1 MAGKMAENEVEEDIS
16 ICPLCY
22 CPFNPNVED
31 CPECNP
37 SAAHGQDTLPEAG
50 HANPVEQGNLFGR
63 LQRSV
68 SNLVTKSVFRL
79 NWK

>member
-1 MAGKMAENEVEEDIS
+1 MAENEVVEDIA

-22 CPFNPNVED
+22 CPFNPTVEE

-37 SAAHGQDTLPEAG
+37 SAAREENTLPEAD
-50 HANPVEQGNLFGR
+50 HANPVVHSNWLGR

-68 SNLVTKSVFRL
+68 SDLVTRSFFRS

>member
-1 MAGKMAENEVEEDIS
+1 MAECEVEEDIA

-22 CPFNPNVED
+22 CPFNPTVED

-37 SAAHGQDTLPEAG
+37 FAVQEGNTLPEAD
-50 HANPVEQGNLFGR
+50 HANAAVHSNWLGR

-68 SNLVTKSVFRL
+68 SNLVTRSFFRS
-79 NWK
+79 NK